1 MPTTEIKNRI
11 YHLAL
16 PLKAPRLPVNFPLT
30 CQGHDFYHRDEY
42 RALMRK
48 YHVMG
53 SAGLFS
59 GEKDSLLV
67 LSSSPSPAHTGRRD
81 TMFRV
86 ASITKMATSLAVLVL
101 EEKGLLRVESTLSD
115 FFPEESLPRE
125 AREITL
131 LQLLSHTS
139 GLADPP
145 DLEGKLLKGVPFPS
159 FLSEALSGSP
169 GKTFR
174 YSNLGFGLLGCV
186 MEKVTGRS
194 VSQVLSAHVFAP
206 LDMRATLDASTL
218 NPEDIMPVCRVLP
231 YRPDQEV
238 TVTRLG
244 AIPLDSPDPLRHYGH
259 SAGSMYTDT
268 ESLQRLL
275 RCLRD
280 QGAPLLS
287 ADRGQRM
294 GQVYGE
300 YGKRSPTLS
309 YGLGL
314 LIIRDPD
321 LSPSRILGHQGYAY
335 GCADGAF
342 WEEDSGHTVIFLNGG
357 CSEERLGMLGRC
369 NHDLLKLFLRKEFPQ
384 WQSKQK

>member
-16 PLKAPRLPVNFPLT
+16 PLKAPRLPGDFPLS
-30 CQGHDFYHRDEY
+30 CQGHDFYHREEY

-53 SAGLFS
+53 SAGLFAA
-59 GEKDSLLV
+59 EEDSLLA
-67 LSSSPSPAHTGRRD
+67 LSSSPSPAHTARRE

-86 ASITKMATSLAVLVL
+86 ASVTKMATSLAVMAL
-101 EEKGLLRVESTLSD
+101 EEKGLLRVESTLAD
-115 FFPEESLPRE
+115 FFPEEDLPRE
-125 AREITL
+125 ARDISL
-131 LQLLSHTS
+131 LHLLSHTS

-145 DLEGKLLKGVPFPS
+145 DLEGKLLKRIPFPA
-159 FLSEALSGSP
+159 FLAEALSASP
-169 GKTFR
+169 GRAFR

-186 MEKVTGRS
+186 MEKVTGLT
-194 VSQVLSAHVFAP
+194 VSRVLSEHVFAP
-206 LDMRATLDASTL
+206 LSMRATLDASTL

-238 TVTRLG
+238 TVTKLG

-259 SAGSMYTDT
+259 SAGSMYTDAD
-268 ESLQRLL
+268 SLQRLL

-280 QGAPLLS
+280 QGVPLLS
-287 ADRGQRM
+287 PDRGQRM
-294 GQVYGE
+294 SRVFGE
-300 YGKRSPTLS
+300 YGQRSPTLS

-314 LIIRDPD
+314 LIIRDRE
-321 LSPSRILGHQGYAY
+321 LSSSRILGHQGYAY

-342 WEEDSGHTVIFLNGG
+342 WEEDTGHTVIFLNGG

-369 NHDLLKLFLRKEFPQ
+369 NRDLLKLFLRKEFPQ